1 MAENSFLCGVA
12 EGFYGRPWSA
22 RQRRQLFAWMRSWR
36 MNTYLYAPKDDL
48 KHRTLWRARYT
59 EREAGE
65 LRDLMRECRNQGLGF
80 IYAIAPGLDIRYSRK
95 KEAAALRRKASQL
108 LTLGCRQFALLFDD
122 IQPVLSDGDARAF
135 DSTAAAQ
142 ARVANDL
149 LDFLRGQAPATGL
162 FFCPTAYCQRMSG
175 PPRRSDYLQ
184 QLGKL
189 LDPAIQVFWTGPE
202 IVSETI
208 TAESIRELRQSLRR
222 KPVIW
227 DNLHANDYD
236 QRRVYLGPYAGRPAA
251 LREETNG
258 ILSNP
263 NCELEANYIPLLTL
277 ARYARARGAW
287 NPRRAYQAGLRSWLP
302 RWETHGSKGISIRE
316 IELLGDCFFLPL
328 RLGPR
333 GQAFLTDFRLLLGQ
347 LPGNWRA
354 ASRRIERSCSEII
367 GLFDKMTA
375 LKNRELLYALYRHV
389 WELREEAILLRN
401 YSRWLKSDPR
411 RGGRFSAPE
420 YRPGIFRGG
429 LAAQF
434 QRLLPMDEAGRFG
447 HLPTVPTT
455 RS

>member
-1 MAENSFLCGVA
+1 MAFSTDRSFAAPSPACGVA

-251 LREETNG
+251 LREETKG

-302 RWETHGSKGISIRE
+302 RWETHGSKSPVGSARPGVPDRFPAPARPVAGKLARCQPPIRA
-316 IELLGDCFFLPL
+316 ELFGDHRFVRQDDC
-328 RLGPR
+328 
-333 GQAFLTDFRLLLGQ
+333 AEE
-347 LPGNWRA
+347 
-354 ASRRIERSCSEII
+354 SR
-367 GLFDKMTA
+367 TA
-375 LKNRELLYALYRHV
+375 LRALPACLGIAGGSHLAAELFSLAKERP
-389 WELREEAILLRN
+389 AA
-401 YSRWLKSDPR
+401 
-411 RGGRFSAPE
+411 GRAVQ
-420 YRPGIFRGG
+420 RPGISPGNISR
-429 LAAQF
+429 
-434 QRLLPMDEAGRFG
+434 RFG
-447 HLPTVPTT
+447 STISAPVADG
-455 RS
+455 